1 MQVLEA
7 CPNARLVTNFVGLG
21 RMTEEFDLP
30 VRRVYFVNDGETF
43 SAGDRTLAAI
53 RPPYYDSPATRG
65 LWDASTGVYFAADAF
80 GAVVPG
86 ECEYVADVDADVYT
100 TGFNWFNR
108 GNSPWHEVTDPAKVN
123 AVVDRI
129 RRLEPHV
136 IVSAHGPSA
145 LDSSDKLCAMLADIA
160 TMDPLVLPNQAE
172 FEQML
177 TAMEATEPPVAPPGR
192 KQDFLDH
199 LGNNGWARNNQT
211 DALMPEVL
219 GDCEEAG
226 LTVARVKG
234 RHDVHWLRQTCP
246 PPLDGG
252 SRSASQEIRPLSSTK
267 LVTSRHPMRPK
278 GDRRIL
284 RG

>member
-1 MQVLEA
+1 MQSPIRVADETFVIPMPFQMPGFGVLYINSMVIRGQEPILVETSAPIVREDYLQTAFSLVDPNDVRWIFLSHDDRDHSGNIMQVLEA

-30 VRRVYFVNDGETF
+30 VPRIYFVNDGETF

-65 LWDASTGVYFAADAF
+65 LWDASTGVYYAADAF

-86 ECEYVADVDADVYT
+86 ECEYVRDVDADVYT

-108 GNSPWHEVTDPAKVN
+108 ANSPWHEITDPAKVN

-145 LDSSDKLCAMLADIA
+145 LDSSDKLCAMLAEIA

-177 TAMEATEPPVAPPGR
+177 SAMEATEPPVAPP
-192 KQDFLDH
+192 
-199 LGNNGWARNNQT
+199 
-211 DALMPEVL
+211 V
-219 GDCEEAG
+219 
-226 LTVARVKG
+226 
-234 RHDVHWLRQTCP
+234 
-246 PPLDGG
+246 
-252 SRSASQEIRPLSSTK
+252 
-267 LVTSRHPMRPK
+267 
-278 GDRRIL
+278 
-284 RG
+284 